1 MGQYYRPVVIDRHLK
16 EKVYNCYNYG
26 SGAKLTEHGWVNNF
40 MCDAICYDLLDEP
53 KSVAWVGDYA
63 EADDETDKNN
73 SYYDVN
79 SRKIFIDAAWVK
91 DEKKHR
97 NIKKTLLNYDG
108 LYIINHTKQ
117 EIIDMYNYI
126 ENNKANEG
134 WCLHPLAI
142 LTAMGNGKGGGDY
155 HGINMDLVGS
165 WSTDLISTTYDTSK
179 IKDLISKNYK
189 CLCDRMF
196 VESR

>member
-1 MGQYYRPVVIDRHLK
+1 MGQYYKAVLIDHHLK
-16 EKVYNCYNYG
+16 KKVFTSYDYE
-26 SGAKLTEHGWVNNF
+26 SFAKLTEHGWIHNF
-40 MCDAICYDLLDEP
+40 MCDAVCYDLLDEP

-79 SRKIFIDAAWVK
+79 SRKIFIDAAWNE

-97 NIKKTLLNYDG
+97 KVKKALLDYDG
-108 LYIINHTKQ
+108 LYIINHTKE
-117 EIIDMYNYI
+117 EIIVMDDYI
-126 ENNKANEG
+126 ENNKTEEG

-165 WSTDLISTTYDTSK
+165 WSTDLISTTYNTQK

-189 CLCDRMF
+189 CLSDRMF
-196 VESR
+196 VEGR